1 MIVVVSDIPTVPD
14 VLDPRITVLP
24 LSDVAQRLGQPMTR
38 VHRMLRDGQLLAVRR
53 DGVPGVPA
61 DFLADEESTVVKHL
75 QGTLTVLRDAG
86 FSDEEM
92 LRWLFT
98 PDDTLPGT
106 PIGAL
111 RSDRGREVKRR
122 AQALAL

>member
-1 MIVVVSDIPTVPD
+1 MSAIPVIPD
-14 VLDPRITVLP
+14 VLDPRIPVLP
-24 LSDVAQRLGQPMTR
+24 LPEVAQRLGQPVTR

-53 DGVPGVPA
+53 DRVPTVPA
-61 DFLADEESTVVKHL
+61 DFLADGEPAVVKHL
-75 QGTLTVLRDAG
+75 PGTLTVLRDAG
-86 FSDEEM
+86 FSGEEM

-98 PDDTLPGT
+98 ADDTLPGT

-122 AQALAL
+122 AQALAF